1 MPSSSPSS
9 KRARLSGT
17 DASRNPLHNL
27 YQVIYNLNVGKSEIS
42 RYVYHSFLNDNGDW
56 LKIRL
61 YALVDSEGEE
71 GSGKRDIVARWKGYV
86 RLSDVS
92 QSLLSIH
99 GTIQLLITNS
109 KVERSSDPSALANSI
124 SAGEMHI
131 SGDQSKSRAED
142 SGGLKASSSLWSS

>member
-92 QSLLSIH
+92 QSLLHSRH
-99 GTIQLLITNS
+99 DTAANIQL
-109 KVERSSDPSALANSI
+109 E
-124 SAGEMHI
+124 G
-131 SGDQSKSRAED
+131 
-142 SGGLKASSSLWSS
+142 